1 MTVVEIKSET
11 TRRGG
16 VTGAGFVPGVSG
28 NPGGRPKG
36 LARTVREMVGEDGS
50 VVAEFMLS
58 VMGDERARTRDRL
71 EAGNYERRGSVFVL
85 LDQDH
90 AKGPQRSTRLHMR
103 VVSGRP
109 CNLEAST

>member
-50 VVAEFMLS
+50 LVAEFMLS
-58 VMGDERARTRDRL
+58 VM
-71 EAGNYERRGSVFVL
+71 
-85 LDQDH
+85 
-90 AKGPQRSTRLHMR
+90 
-103 VVSGRP
+103 
-109 CNLEAST
+109 